1 MLTGH
6 FLSYKTVN
14 KGMHYFAEYFHG
26 ALLEIYYFQHYF
38 LSPRLLRKSID
49 WFLYDNGLRH
59 ERVNQPMKFI
69 KS

>member
-14 KGMHYFAEYFHG
+14 KGMHYFAEYFHV

-59 ERVNQPMKFI
+59 ERDNQPMKFI